1 MSNQPYIKPLRI
13 LSIFGI
19 ILAASLLNGCGDIAL
34 FNPKGQIGL
43 EEKNLIIT
51 SASVMLIVVIPVILM
66 SIIFAWK
73 YRASNTTAKYTPNWE
88 HSTKIEIVVWAI
100 PCIIILA
107 LSYITWQ
114 TCHSLDPSKPI
125 ASNNKP
131 IVIDVVALDWKW
143 LFIYPEQGIAT
154 VNEIAF
160 PVDTPVEFHITSA
173 TVMNSFFIPQLGSQI
188 YAMAGMDNKLHLIAN
203 ETGVYKGYSAN
214 YSGAGFSDMK
224 FNAIAST
231 PAEFDAWVKKAKQS
245 TATLNA
251 TSFNTLVEASKKNPV
266 AYYSAFTPNIFMQ
279 IMQTSVSSK
288 DEYVKLSDSTHPKTL
303 ASSTVMDMA
312 SSHDDMH
319 MSPAH

>member
-1 MSNQPYIKPLRI
+1 MSNQPYTKPLRM

-43 EEKNLIIT
+43 EERNLIIT

-66 SIIFAWK
+66 AIGFAWK

-88 HSTKIEIVVWAI
+88 HSTKIEIVVWSI
-100 PCIIILA
+100 PCIIILV

-114 TCHSLDPSKPI
+114 SCHSLDPSKPI
-125 ASNNKP
+125 ASTNKP
-131 IVIDVVALDWKW
+131 IVINVVALDWKW

-203 ETGVYKGYSAN
+203 EAGTYGGYSAN
-214 YSGAGFSDMK
+214 YSGAGYSDMK
-224 FNAIAST
+224 FNAIANS
-231 PAEFDAWVKKAKQS
+231 PAEFDAWVKHVKQS
-245 TATLNA
+245 PETLNTAT
-251 TSFNTLVEASKKNPV
+251 FNTLVQASTKNPV
-266 AYYSAFTPNIFMQ
+266 TYYSAVKPNIFTQ

-288 DEYVKLSDSTHPKTL
+288 DERIQLSDATDPKTT
-303 ASSTVMDMA
+303 APVAMMDMT
-312 SSHDDMH
+312 SSHEDMH